1 MIWSFMK
8 GHPKMGAAPGANR
21 GTVIKKAARP
31 LRRKDSMIRLSGVYT
46 VLPTPFDKN
55 GAFDRASLGRVIDL
69 FLEDGVSG
77 FTALG
82 VTSEVARLSD
92 AERQSVLE
100 ATMEHVNGRV
110 PVIVGATGSGLDTCL
125 EYCRAAKD
133 AGAAGVMV
141 SPPRMPKLNSA
152 YIHRHFAAIAE
163 KFDFAIVVQDFP
175 PISGYHMEASLLV
188 DLCRKIPQARTI
200 KLEDAPTPYKT
211 ARIRELEEGVG
222 IDVFGGLGGGYLI
235 EELIAGATG
244 AMTGFAYPKLLVEVV
259 STWNAG
265 KKDEAAD
272 FFYRHVPLM
281 RFEFQE
287 GIGMAIRKEMLKR
300 RGALAHAGVRPPGAT
315 LDSSTKESLDRILKW
330 LDLD

>member
-1 MIWSFMK
+1 MLTK
-8 GHPKMGAAPGANR
+8 
-21 GTVIKKAARP
+21 
-31 LRRKDSMIRLSGVYT
+31 LSGVYA
-46 VLPTPFDKN
+46 VLPTPFDEN
-55 GAFDRASLGRVIDL
+55 GAVDRESLRRVIDL
-69 FLEDGVSG
+69 FIDDGVSG

-92 AERQSVLE
+92 QERRLVLE
-100 ATMEHVNGRV
+100 TTMSGVGGRV

-125 EYCRAAKD
+125 EYCAQAKE

-152 YIHRHFAAIAE
+152 YVHRHFAAIAE
-163 KFDFAIVVQDFP
+163 KFDFAIVIQDYP

-188 DLCRKIPQARTI
+188 DLCRRIPSARTI

-211 ARIRELEEGVG
+211 ARIRELEDGLG
-222 IDVFGGLGGGYLI
+222 IDIFGGLGGGYLL

-244 AMTGFAYPKLLVEVV
+244 AMTGFAYPKLLVEIVARW
-259 STWNAG
+259 SSG
-265 KKDEAAD
+265 RKDEAAD

-287 GIGMAIRKEMLKR
+287 GIGMAIRKEMLRR
-300 RGALAHAGVRPPGAT
+300 RGALKHAGIRQPGSV
-315 LDSSTKESLDRILKW
+315 LDGSTAESLDRIVKW
-330 LDLD
+330 LELD

>member
-1 MIWSFMK
+1 MK
-8 GHPKMGAAPGANR
+8 LAK
-21 GTVIKKAARP
+21 
-31 LRRKDSMIRLSGVYT
+31 LSGVYS
-46 VLPTPFDKN
+46 VLPTPFDEK
-55 GAFDRASLGRVIDL
+55 GALDRESLRNVIEL

-100 ATMEHVNGRV
+100 TTMESVGGRV
-110 PVIVGATGSGLDTCL
+110 PVIVGATGSGLETCL
-125 EYCRAAKD
+125 GYCAAASE

-152 YIHRHFAAIAE
+152 YVHRHFASIAE
-163 KFDFAIVVQDFP
+163 RFDFAIVIQDYP

-188 DLCRKIPQARTI
+188 DLCRKIPSARTI
-200 KLEDAPTPYKT
+200 KLEDAPTPHKT
-211 ARIRELEEGVG
+211 ARIRELEDGLG
-222 IDVFGGLGGGYLI
+222 IDIFGGLGGAYLI
-235 EELIAGATG
+235 EELICGATG
-244 AMTGFAYPKLLVEVV
+244 AMTGFAYPKLLVEIVGK
-259 STWNAG
+259 WNAG

-287 GIGMAIRKEMLKR
+287 GIGMAIRKEMLRR
-300 RGALAHAGVRPPGAT
+300 RGALKHAGIRLPGAS
-315 LDSSTKESLDRILKW
+315 LDRSTMETLDRILKW
-330 LDLD
+330 FELD

>member
-1 MIWSFMK
+1 VK
-8 GHPKMGAAPGANR
+8 LAK
-21 GTVIKKAARP
+21 
-31 LRRKDSMIRLSGVYT
+31 LSGVYT
-46 VLPTPFDKN
+46 VLPTPFDEK
-55 GAFDRASLGRVIDL
+55 GSVDRESLRNVIEL

-100 ATMEHVNGRV
+100 TTIASVRGRV
-110 PVIVGATGSGLDTCL
+110 PVIVGATGSGLETCL
-125 EYCRAAKD
+125 GYCAAASE

-152 YIHRHFAAIAE
+152 YVHRHFASIAE
-163 KFDFAIVVQDFP
+163 RFDFAIVIQDYP

-188 DLCRKIPQARTI
+188 DLCRKIPSARTI
-200 KLEDAPTPYKT
+200 KLEDAPTPHKT
-211 ARIRELEEGVG
+211 ARIRELQDGLD
-222 IDVFGGLGGGYLI
+222 IDIDIDIFGGLGGAYLL
-235 EELIAGATG
+235 EELICGATG
-244 AMTGFAYPKLLVEVV
+244 AMTGFAYPKLLVEIV
-259 STWNAG
+259 SKWNAG

-287 GIGMAIRKEMLKR
+287 GIGMAIRKEMLRR
-300 RGALAHAGVRPPGAT
+300 RGALKHAGIRLPGAS
-315 LDSSTKESLDRILKW
+315 LDRPTMETLDRILKW
-330 LDLD
+330 FELD

>member
-1 MIWSFMK
+1 MQ
-8 GHPKMGAAPGANR
+8 
-21 GTVIKKAARP
+21 
-31 LRRKDSMIRLSGVYT
+31 RLTGVYT
-46 VLPTPFDKN
+46 VLPTPFDQH
-55 GAFDRASLGRVIDL
+55 GAIDTGSLGRAIDL

-82 VTSEVARLSD
+82 VTSEAARLSD
-92 AERQSVLE
+92 AERVVVLD
-100 ATMEHVNGRV
+100 ATMRHVDGRV

-125 EYCRAAKD
+125 GYCDEAAK

-152 YIHRHFAAIAE
+152 YIHRHFTAIAE
-163 KFDFAIVVQDFP
+163 RFDFTIVIQDYP
-175 PISGYHMEASLLV
+175 PISGYHLEPQLLV
-188 DLCRKIPQARTI
+188 ELCREIPKARTI

-211 ARIRELEEGVG
+211 ARIRELENGIG
-222 IDVFGGLGGGYLI
+222 IDIFGGLGGGYLL

-244 AMTGFAYPKLLVEVV
+244 AMTGFAYPRLLVEVV
-259 STWNAG
+259 SKWNEG
-265 KKDEAAD
+265 RKDEAAD

-300 RGALAHAGVRPPGAT
+300 RGALEHSGTRAPGAA
-315 LDSSTKESLDRILKW
+315 LDAATRESLDRILRW